1 MVKRGLLTFLF
12 MSWVFCL
19 LPLCT
24 KGQGISTLRVGSCQI
39 DSVAIK
45 LDSLSILP
53 ETFSLSGIESADY
66 QIDFITATISIL
78 DTAVLGKTI
87 HYIYRVFS
95 IDLAQRHKHKNA
107 NMIMT
112 KRTGSP
118 SNIIP
123 ISNYSE
129 LTKEDLSII
138 NSGTIARGFSV
149 GNNQDF
155 VLSSTLNLQLA
166 GMLANGLEIQASIT
180 DKNVPIQ
187 PEGNTQMI
195 QDFDK
200 IFIQLNYLDKLR
212 INAGDIDIV
221 SPHSYFMV
229 VNKRILGVDFF
240 STQKINDKYKLNNQI
255 GGGVNKGKFTRQ
267 TLAIINGVQGP
278 YKLSGSNNELN
289 IVILSGSE
297 RVYLDGKLLTRGQEN
312 DYIIDYNN
320 GELTFTS
327 KTLITTEKRV
337 IVEFEYRSDYYAHY
351 TLYTY
356 NEFTHE
362 KNNKL
367 RINVNFLHDQD
378 AKNRSIQPELDN
390 DQKSF
395 LSQLGDD
402 LGKAF
407 YPQADTASFNSNEI
421 LYIKQDTII
430 DGVSYSPV
438 YVRSTDASQELF
450 RLSFTLMGEH
460 KGNYILQQS
469 TANGRVFQWVAPVN
483 GIPQGN
489 YEPVTLLSTPKLMQM
504 GTVAAAYSF
513 QQGTTIQTE
522 FAFSNYDE
530 NTFSKKDDQDNVG
543 FAVKLLLGHEQKLR
557 TKKKN
562 VKPWLFKNQLNYE
575 FTHKDFHQIE
585 SYREVEFARN
595 YNLVEDYSP
604 RRAEQMLHFRSNL
617 NHAEIGDITYNFNLY
632 SRMQELNAYRNEL
645 TAAIQKNGFKYRTN
659 NAFLLNNDSVRNSN
673 FIKSDQWLSKSFRKI
688 EIGITDL
695 LEYNIFKD
703 RKQDTLLGNSYA
715 FNEAGV
721 FLKNNDSLPYIYNV
735 SFLNRINYQTWDK
748 QLLLQSINNEGKVS
762 FEMAKLKNN
771 RIRGTATYR
780 NSQVKDSTEQYNSEH
795 FFIGSIEYSGRFF
808 KNTIVLT
815 TYYEAGSGME
825 QKKTFSYLKVA
836 DGQGTHTWN
845 DYNRNGIEELEE
857 FEIAAF
863 QDEANYIKIWIST
876 PEYINTYNNRF
887 TQSIQLRPGNIW
899 SGKKGFL
906 KLLSRFANIAT
917 FQAEQKNT
925 HHNRFAALNPFQFN
939 IADSLLVSSNLN
951 FVNSLSF
958 NQTSPY
964 FGIDY
969 ITRATQTKNL
979 LYYGFEQNK
988 MTVHE
993 IILRG
998 NPRQDLTLKTNYSY
1012 QVKGNQSDYLVDK
1025 NYKLNTHSIDNAIL
1039 FTFKNMLFATFNY
1052 IYKQKKN
1059 ILGTEA
1065 AICHQFNLD
1074 ISVKLAKRGSLN
1086 TNFQFVNIAYNA
1098 QSKSSISYEM
1108 LEGLNKGNN
1117 AIWMLGYQVN
1127 ITEYL
1132 QLELMYHGRASQGN
1146 RVIHTGNLQL
1156 RASF

>member
-12 MSWVFCL
+12 MGWVFGL
-19 LPLCT
+19 LPFCA
-24 KGQGISTLRVGSCQI
+24 KGQGISNIRVGSCQI
-39 DSVAIK
+39 DSVVMK

-53 ETFSLSGIESADY
+53 ETFTLSGIEPNDY
-66 QIDFITATISIL
+66 TIDFITATLSIL
-78 DTAVLGKTI
+78 DTTVLGKTV

-95 IDLAQRHKHKNA
+95 IDFAQHYKHKNA
-107 NMIMT
+107 NIIMP
-112 KRTGSP
+112 KRLGTP

-123 ISNYSE
+123 IAHYSE
-129 LTKEDLSII
+129 LTKEDLSVVS
-138 NSGTIARGFSV
+138 SGTIARGFSV

-166 GMLANGLEIQASIT
+166 GMLANGLEIQANIT

-200 IFIQLNYLDKLR
+200 IFIRLNYLDKLK
-212 INAGDIDIV
+212 INAGDIDII
-221 SPHSYFMV
+221 SPNSYFMV
-229 VNKRILGVDFF
+229 VNKRILGLDFS
-240 STQKINDKYKLNNQI
+240 STQKLNERSILNNQI
-255 GGGVNKGKFTRQ
+255 GGGVNKGKFARQ
-267 TLAIINGVQGP
+267 NLPIINGVQGP
-278 YKLSGSNNELN
+278 YKLSGSNNEVN
-289 IVILSGSE
+289 IIILSGSE

-312 DYIIDYNN
+312 DYVIDYNN

-327 KTLITTEKRV
+327 KTLITSEKRV
-337 IVEFEYRSDYYAHY
+337 VVEFEYRSDYYAHY

-356 NEFTHE
+356 NEFYHE
-362 KNNKL
+362 KSNKL

-378 AKNRSIQPELDN
+378 SKNRSIQPELNN

-402 LGKAF
+402 LGQAF
-407 YPQADTASFNSNEI
+407 YPQTDTANFNSNEI
-421 LYIKQDTII
+421 LYCKQDTTV
-430 DGVSYSPV
+430 DGVTYPV
-438 YVRSTDASQELF
+438 YIRSTDATQELF

-460 KGNYILQQS
+460 NGNYILQQS
-469 TANGRVFQWVAPVN
+469 TANGRVFRWVAPVN

-489 YEPVTLLSTPKLMQM
+489 YEPVILLATPKLMQM
-504 GTVAAAYSF
+504 GTISAAYSF

-522 FAFSNYDE
+522 FAFSNYDQ
-530 NTFSKKDDQDNVG
+530 NTFSKKDDHDNIG
-543 FAVKLLLGHEQKLR
+543 FAVKLLLDHEQKLK
-557 TKKKN
+557 TKKEK
-562 VKPWLFKNQLNYE
+562 VTPWLFKNQLNYE
-575 FTHKDFHQIE
+575 FTHQNFHTVE

-595 YNLVEDYSP
+595 YNLAEDYSK
-604 RRAEQMLHFRSNL
+604 RRAEQMLHFKSNL
-617 NHAEIGDITYNFNLY
+617 NHSEIGNITYNFNLY
-632 SRMQELNAYRNEL
+632 SRLQEVNVYRNEVA
-645 TAAIQKNGFKYRTN
+645 AAIQKSGFKYRTS
-659 NAFLLNNDSVRNSN
+659 NAFLLSNDSVRKSN
-673 FIKSDQWLSKSFRKI
+673 FIKSDQFLSKSFKKI

-695 LEYNIFKD
+695 LEYNVFKN
-703 RKQDTLLGNSYA
+703 RQQDTLLGNSYA

-748 QLLLQSINNEGKVS
+748 QLQLQSINNEGKVS

-780 NSQVKDSTEQYNSEH
+780 HSQVKDTTEKYNNEH
-795 FFIGSIEYSGRFF
+795 FFIGSIEYTGRFF
-808 KNTIVLT
+808 KNAIVLN

-836 DGQGTHTWN
+836 DGQGTHTWK
-845 DYNRNGIEELEE
+845 DYNKNNIEELDE
-857 FEIAAF
+857 FEVAAF
-863 QDEANYIKIWIST
+863 QDEANYVKIWIST

-887 TQSIQLRPGNIW
+887 TQSIQLRPGNVW

-906 KLLSRFANIAT
+906 KFISHFANVST
-917 FQAEQKNT
+917 FQSEQKNT
-925 HHNRFAALNPFQFN
+925 HENRFAALNPFQFN

-951 FVNSLSF
+951 FVNTFSF

-969 ITRATQTKNL
+969 IARATQTKNL

-988 MTVHE
+988 LTAHE
-993 IILRG
+993 VILRG
-998 NPRQDLTLKTNYSY
+998 NPKRYITLKTNYSY
-1012 QVKGNQSDYLVDK
+1012 QIKDNQSDYLTYK
-1025 NYKLNTHSIDNAIL
+1025 NYKLNTHIIDNAIL
-1039 FTFKNMLFATFNY
+1039 FTFKNMLFTTFNY
-1052 IYKQKKN
+1052 TYKQKKN
-1059 ILGTEA
+1059 ILGTETA
-1065 AICHQFNLD
+1065 VCHQFSLD

-1086 TNFQFVNIAYNA
+1086 TNLQFVNIAYNA
-1098 QSKSSISYEM
+1098 SANSSISYEM
-1108 LEGLNKGNN
+1108 LDGLNKGNN
-1117 AIWMLGYQVN
+1117 AIWILGYQVN

-1132 QLELMYHGRASQGN
+1132 QLELMYNGRASQGS